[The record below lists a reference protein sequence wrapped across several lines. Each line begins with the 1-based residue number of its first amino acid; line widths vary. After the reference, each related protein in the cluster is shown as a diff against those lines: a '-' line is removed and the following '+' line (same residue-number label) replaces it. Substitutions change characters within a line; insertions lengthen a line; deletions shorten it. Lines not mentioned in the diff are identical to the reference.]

1 MKKFLKYVIFAA
13 IVVILDQVSKYVT
26 VTNLD
31 LYENVPFIPGIL
43 SFQYVRNFGAAWSSF
58 EGQIWLFASVF
69 VLFTVLII
77 WEYFK
82 KPLPFTVLERW
93 LIAAVYGGGLANMI
107 DRIRLGYVIDM
118 IKTDFMDFPVFNVA
132 DCFISCGSILLL
144 VHLIFL
150 NKPFW
155 KEEKK

>member
-13 IVVILDQVSKYVT
+13 VIVVLDQISKYLT
-26 VTNLD
+26 VANIP
-31 LYENVPFIPGIL
+31 LYESIPFIPGVL
-43 SFQYVRNFGAAWSSF
+43 SFQYVRNLGAAWSSF
-58 EGQIWLFASVF
+58 EGQIWLFALVF
-69 VLFTVLII
+69 VLFTGLVL

-118 IKTDFMDFPVFNVA
+118 IKTDFITFPVFNVA
-132 DCFISCGSILLL
+132 DCFISCGSILLMLHL
-144 VHLIFL
+144 VFF

>member
-13 IVVILDQVSKYVT
+13 AVVILDQISKYLT
-26 VTNLD
+26 VANIP
-31 LYENVPFIPGIL
+31 LYESIPFIPGLL
-43 SFQYVRNFGAAWSSF
+43 SLQYVRNLGAAWSSF
-58 EGQIWLFASVF
+58 EGQIWLFSLVF
-69 VLFTVLII
+69 VLFTGLVL

-82 KPLPFTVLERW
+82 KPMAFTNFERW
-93 LIAAVYGGGLANMI
+93 LIAAVYGGGLGNMI
-107 DRIRLGYVIDM
+107 DRIRLGYVVDM

-132 DCFISCGSILLL
+132 DCFITCGSILLMLHL
-144 VHLIFL
+144 VFF